1 MILTAQKPNEW
12 ARNSGYEIIQTN
24 DEYRESIKLVY
35 SPYPA
40 FQTGNIEVMKTAYDN
55 PIVIKAKNIKL
66 VIINNDRSKI
76 KHNYKYLL
84 ISSNNDILVD
94 DQVNKEYWLQYLNIL
109 KKLDLG
115 KWQFNEKNIEITQN
129 IKNEDGL
136 IFVGGQAHYGH
147 WLVDHLPIILL
158 CEKNKIRN
166 KAGKYLTSQLNDFQ
180 IETLQSLN
188 IDIDVM
194 QLNVGQSYINI
205 INIEEIK
212 IIAQL
217 SIYKSYQLLRNNLSL
232 NDNFYSKERENS
244 NKNRLYFERGMQ
256 RGLKRVANEDQVIE
270 YLKSENFDIVKPEE
284 LSINQK
290 KLKLYNYDLFIS
302 TPGSAF
308 FNFSIFSNLNA
319 KIIYCIHESALYNKE
334 IAVYGASY
342 YQCPDLYRTTLIPAF
357 QPNLK
362 NMKEPNYD
370 ESCIIDIESIKKILD
385 KLKN

>member
-1 MILTAQKPNEW
+1 
-12 ARNSGYEIIQTN
+12 
-24 DEYRESIKLVY
+24 
-35 SPYPA
+35 
-40 FQTGNIEVMKTAYDN
+40 
-55 PIVIKAKNIKL
+55 
-66 VIINNDRSKI
+66 
-76 KHNYKYLL
+76 
-84 ISSNNDILVD
+84 
-94 DQVNKEYWLQYLNIL
+94 
-109 KKLDLG
+109 
-115 KWQFNEKNIEITQN
+115 
-129 IKNEDGL
+129 
-136 IFVGGQAHYGH
+136 
-147 WLVDHLPIILL
+147 
-158 CEKNKIRN
+158 
-166 KAGKYLTSQLNDFQ
+166 
-180 IETLQSLN
+180 
-188 IDIDVM
+188 M

-217 SIYKSYQLLRNNLSL
+217 SIYKSYQLLRSNFSL
-232 NDNFYSKERENS
+232 NDNFYSKERISS
-244 NKNRLYFERGMQ
+244 NKNRIYFERGMQ

-290 KLKLYNYDLFIS
+290 KIKLYNYDLFIS

-362 NMKEPNYD
+362 NMEEPNYD
-370 ESCIIDIESIKKILD
+370 EICIIDIESIKKILD